1 MSSFL
6 SSLCFAFVCTFCWH
20 PWVYLNRIF
29 IWHPNQRLKSVHKIS
44 LQYSLLIE
52 KVVCP
57 SWLVCCCFIFDK
69 TAWLW
74 SIMVIVFVSFGFER
88 TKICLW
94 DCLWRELDIGK
105 TPWKEDMFGSLLT
118 WWLMVCFLK
127 SLKVLK
133 WGNLELSCVAGKFTK
148 NGSKQAWILKLN

>member
-1 MSSFL
+1 MCTRFHCSIACWL
-6 SSLCFAFVCTFCWH
+6 RKLFVQ
-20 PWVYLNRIF
+20 VALNT
-29 IWHPNQRLKSVHKIS
+29 NKT
-44 LQYSLLIE
+44 
-52 KVVCP
+52 
-57 SWLVCCCFIFDK
+57 WLVCCCFIFDK

-133 WGNLELSCVAGKFTK
+133 WGNLDISCVAGKFTK